1 MGERGEVK
9 ECDRGRMGER
19 RGHGKQVVSKTIEA
33 HTARSAF
40 IYSVWAV
47 SHASLTALWPF
58 YPRPPAFPFFTH
70 CMPEWSRKT
79 CHHHHQ
85 REINLN
91 GHEAVCWALLPLRFF
106 CLLFLHIFP
115 FLPLV
120 LLLLLLLL
128 LGFCGCFTRLNRPEL
143 SAGNCNCDWLGAWR
157 WNWSPGLLWSGLLAL
172 SCSPDRVSCWLFAH
186 SSADYEVEQTAKC
199 VNLWFGR
206 SILIAVVAP
215 QLPRPVYPVRRHW
228 DWLWAGAAVLAEA
241 EGDAFKWAIL
251 CGSFKLFFLYLV
263 LIVAAFAG

>member
-1 MGERGEVK
+1 MESESERERGE
-9 ECDRGRMGER
+9 R
-19 RGHGKQVVSKTIEA
+19 KQVVSKTIEA

-58 YPRPPAFPFFTH
+58 SSPPLLPCSFFTH

-106 CLLFLHIFP
+106 CLRCLLFLYIFLVP
-115 FLPLV
+115 FLP
-120 LLLLLLLL
+120 LLLLL

-143 SAGNCNCDWLGAWR
+143 SAGNCNCDWLGVSH
-157 WNWSPGLLWSGLLAL
+157 WNWSPSLGLGLVFWH
-172 SCSPDRVSCWLFAH
+172 SPAH
-186 SSADYEVEQTAKC
+186 PTGSSADSLPTALLIMRLSKLQNVLTSGLVALFWLLSLLPSWLDQFIQC
-199 VNLWFGR
+199 VGIGIGFELGLLLLLMLMPLSEPFCVPASN
-206 SILIAVVAP
+206 SS
-215 QLPRPVYPVRRHW
+215 
-228 DWLWAGAAVLAEA
+228 
-241 EGDAFKWAIL
+241 
-251 CGSFKLFFLYLV
+251 SF
-263 LIVAAFAG
+263 IWC

>member
-1 MGERGEVK
+1 MK
-9 ECDRGRMGER
+9 ECDGGRVVER

-47 SHASLTALWPF
+47 SHASLTALGPF
-58 YPRPPAFPFFTH
+58 SPHPPAFPFFTH

-106 CLLFLHIFP
+106 CLLFLHILLFP

-120 LLLLLLLL
+120 LLPLLLLL

-157 WNWSPGLLWSGLLAL
+157 
-172 SCSPDRVSCWLFAH
+172 
-186 SSADYEVEQTAKC
+186 
-199 VNLWFGR
+199 
-206 SILIAVVAP
+206 
-215 QLPRPVYPVRRHW
+215 
-228 DWLWAGAAVLAEA
+228 
-241 EGDAFKWAIL
+241 
-251 CGSFKLFFLYLV
+251 
-263 LIVAAFAG
+263 